1 MSWMLSEKKSH
12 EPCQNP
18 NILSSHS
25 CKTQIL
31 AGEHGMRLNKK
42 IQILGTEPSQHGR
55 IDGHPVV
62 SRARE
67 AYRNDQIGVSAPKR
81 DQATSTRG
89 RITYST
95 GLIGDARAQ
104 GVSEADVL
112 AVLGSGRRERRWDG
126 CLIVRDWFLGLEVQL
141 DPSGQHGMRL
151 RRVG

>member
-1 MSWMLSEKKSH
+1 
-12 EPCQNP
+12 
-18 NILSSHS
+18 
-25 CKTQIL
+25 
-31 AGEHGMRLNKK
+31 MRLNKST
-42 IQILGTEPSQHGR
+42 QVLGTEVSKHSQL
-55 IDGHPVV
+55 DGHPVV

-67 AYRNDQIGVSAPKR
+67 AYRNDQIGVCSAKN
-81 DQATSTRG
+81 DQATCSRG

-141 DPSGQHGMRL
+141 DPSGQYGMSL

>member
-1 MSWMLSEKKSH
+1 
-12 EPCQNP
+12 
-18 NILSSHS
+18 
-25 CKTQIL
+25 
-31 AGEHGMRLNKK
+31 MRLNKST
-42 IQILGTEPSQHGR
+42 QILGTKTPKHTQL
-55 IDGHPVV
+55 DGHPVV

-67 AYRNDQIGVSAPKR
+67 AYRNDQIGISSPGK
-81 DQATSTRG
+81 DQATCCRG

-104 GVSEADVL
+104 GVSEADVR

-141 DPSGQHGMRL
+141 DPSGQYGMGL

>member
-1 MSWMLSEKKSH
+1 
-12 EPCQNP
+12 
-18 NILSSHS
+18 
-25 CKTQIL
+25 
-31 AGEHGMRLNKK
+31 MRLSKSTR
-42 IQILGTEPSQHGR
+42 IIGTEISKHTHLE
-55 IDGHPVV
+55 GHPVV

-67 AYRNDQIGVSAPKR
+67 AYRNDQIGVSTSKK
-81 DQATSTRG
+81 DQATCFRG

-141 DPSGQHGMRL
+141 DPSGQYGMRL
-151 RRVG
+151 RRVS

>member
-1 MSWMLSEKKSH
+1 MLSEKKGH

-25 CKTQIL
+25 WNKEIL
-31 AGEHGMRLNKK
+31 AGEHDMRLNNST
-42 IQILGTEPSQHGR
+42 QILGTETHQHTQL
-55 IDGHPVV
+55 DGHPVV

-67 AYRNDQIGVSAPKR
+67 AYRNDQIGVSPSMG
-81 DQATSTRG
+81 DQATSCRG